1 MTASAP
7 VLTGAWNY
15 PTRVLSGPGRI
26 AELADAC
33 RTAGITKPLIV
44 TDGGLV
50 GTPILASAEDSLKK
64 AGLSYGIFSDV
75 KGNPTE
81 SNVKAGLA
89 VFTAGGHDGVIAFG
103 GGSALDVGKSVAFM
117 NGQTRPIFDYE
128 DVGDWWTRANA
139 ATIAPIVAV
148 PTTAGTGSEV
158 GRAAVVTNEATHEK
172 KIIFHPLML
181 PKVVIADPELTVG
194 LPPKLTAGTG
204 FDALTHC
211 FEAYCAP
218 GFHPMA
224 DGIALEGLRLVS
236 IYLPRAVAN
245 GRDIEARSRML
256 AAASMGAAA
265 FQKGLG
271 AVHSIS
277 HPVGAFYDTHH
288 GLTNGVVLPYVMLW
302 NRPAIEER
310 MDAIARLLDLPGR
323 GFDGVLAWILQLR
336 QDLGIANSL
345 ADLGVDESRIAELA
359 VQAERDPS
367 TGGNPRPMVAKD
379 FEPVIRAAIRGD
391 LTLKG

>member
-302 NRPAIEER
+302 NRPAIEDR

-367 TGGNPRPMVAKD
+367 TGGNPRPMAAKD

>member
-64 AGLSYGIFSDV
+64 AGLAYGIFSDV

-81 SNVKAGLA
+81 SNVTAGLA

-302 NRPAIEER
+302 NRPAIEDR

-379 FEPVIRAAIRGD
+379 FEPVILAAIRGD